1 MSLLLICYPG
11 LANFVEPCFVAPN
24 VPSERLDRSVTL
36 LEGVIP
42 KQFKDDELVRRNTQN
57 CKKRTTGMNKQTSD
71 VIDKLLTIA
80 SDDNTHWRY
89 EIVAIRALRTL
100 IRRDQPL
107 CAPQLEFFMEQAL
120 ADHPSMRYVSHS
132 TRSRNPAYNQ
142 RQYAQRA
149 VMKTLRYI
157 KLRTFSESDEDI
169 GIQMN
174 RNPLRKTLP
183 VQDPTNEKGQFYLSQ
198 FKEPIDWKEA
208 SKQPYVAALS
218 TIMDG

>member
-1 MSLLLICYPG
+1 
-11 LANFVEPCFVAPN
+11 
-24 VPSERLDRSVTL
+24 
-36 LEGVIP
+36 
-42 KQFKDDELVRRNTQN
+42 
-57 CKKRTTGMNKQTSD
+57 MNKQTSD